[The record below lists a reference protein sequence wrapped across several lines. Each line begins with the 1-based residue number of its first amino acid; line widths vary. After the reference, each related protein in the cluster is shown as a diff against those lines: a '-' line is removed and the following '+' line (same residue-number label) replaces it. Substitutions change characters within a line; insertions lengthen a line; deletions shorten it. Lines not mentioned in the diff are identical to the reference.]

1 MDAANPLPC
10 GSGRGYTKVVAPM
23 KPVEVLVFLFFQ
35 ALTAPACEGPP
46 DLVVAVKAQPT
57 APTHIALGVWF
68 AQRKDYS
75 CAIPSFET
83 ALRFNPNSWE
93 AHHDLALALIATGR
107 VQKAEEH
114 LRAALSSAPDTAQVP
129 FHLGQILTA
138 QRRYSAAV
146 PYLQEA
152 VRMAPSLPARL
163 ALGSALAGSGRLP
176 EALKT
181 LEELVSAHPESA
193 EAQFTLANLYAKRE
207 QYAEAAEAYTR
218 TLKLDPGNDVARLAG
233 AKALAAASRNDEA
246 LPLIKEYLAGHPQDV
261 EALYIQGLANRS
273 LARYAE
279 AETVLLRAAALNPRD
294 YKVQYNLGF
303 VQEKLRKFED
313 AKSHLEQAG
322 AIRPAEAEVHFRLA
336 SVFRGLRDAARAE
349 EQLKIFQSIKEREQ
363 GLRKAELGTNGA
375 QQLLERGNASAA
387 AELYR
392 EALKFEPDNAKTLFD
407 LSLALNKLGDYI
419 AEREA
424 LERAVTLNPQFT
436 PAHNQL
442 GLRHMAD
449 GRLAMARKEFLAAL
463 DADPQFAEARNNLGV
478 LSGQQGRHA
487 EAERMFRQAVED
499 DPTYV
504 KARVNLALILA
515 AQQRLADAEKEIE
528 AAIQMAPGSEDA
540 KRARAAIQTQIK
552 R

>member
-1 MDAANPLPC
+1 
-10 GSGRGYTKVVAPM
+10 M
-23 KPVEVLVFLFFQ
+23 KSVGVLVFLLLP

-46 DLVVAVKAQPT
+46 DLVVAVKAQPA

-68 AQRKDYS
+68 AQHKDYS

-93 AHHDLALALIATGR
+93 AHYDLALALIATGR

-114 LRAALSSAPDTAQVP
+114 LHAALPSAPDTAQVP

-146 PYLQEA
+146 SYLQEA

-181 LEELVSAHPESA
+181 LEELVSAQPESA

-218 TLKLDPGNDVARLAG
+218 TLKLDPGNDAARLAG
-233 AKALAAASRNDEA
+233 AKALSAASRNEEA
-246 LPLIKEYLAGHPQDV
+246 LPLLEEYIARHPQDV
-261 EALYIQGLANRS
+261 EALYIQGLVNRN
-273 LARYAE
+273 LARYPE
-279 AETVLLRAAALNPRD
+279 AETLLLRAAALSPGD

-313 AKSHLEQAG
+313 ARRHLEQASN
-322 AIRPAEAEVHFRLA
+322 IRPAEGEVHFRLA
-336 SVFRGLRDAARAE
+336 SVFRGLSDAARAQ
-349 EQLKIFQSIKEREQ
+349 EQLKIFQALREKEERV
-363 GLRKAELGTNGA
+363 RKAELGTNTA
-375 QQLLERGNASAA
+375 QQLLLQGDAGTSAK
-387 AELYR
+387 LYQ
-392 EALKFEPDNAKTLFD
+392 EALKLEPDNANTLFD
-407 LSLALNKLGDYI
+407 LSLALNKLGDY
-419 AEREA
+419 AGEREA
-424 LERAVTLNPQFT
+424 LEKAVTLNPQFT
-436 PAHNQL
+436 QAHNQL

-449 GRLAMARKEFLAAL
+449 GRFALAQKEFQAGLS
-463 DADPQFAEARNNLGV
+463 ADPQSAEARNNLGV
-478 LSGQQGRHA
+478 LSGQRGRHA
-487 EAERMFRQAVED
+487 DAERMFRQAVED

-528 AAIQMAPGSEDA
+528 AAIQIAPGSEEA
-540 KRARAAIQTQIK
+540 KRAQAAIQTQVK